1 MRDNLPVGHRVFR
14 PAVLA
19 VLVAAAVTAGAGE
32 TAAAAAG
39 AVVHQG
45 ARLAR
50 SVWEPLLTGGGW
62 VEPLLP
68 SGSPSPSAPP
78 APQPSAAPLPAK
90 PATPV
95 PTVTKKR

>member
-1 MRDNLPVGHRVFR
+1 
-14 PAVLA
+14 
-19 VLVAAAVTAGAGE
+19 
-32 TAAAAAG
+32 
-39 AVVHQG
+39 
-45 ARLAR
+45 
-50 SVWEPLLTGGGW
+50 